1 MVFTMLNMLLAI
13 TLGPVISEIVL
24 ILAILVVLFIILK
37 LGRLVI
43 GLILNSILGLVAI
56 WAVNYLFNL
65 AIAYNLLTIIVVAIT
80 GLPGAAVI
88 ILLKLVGI
96 SI

>member
-1 MVFTMLNMLLAI
+1 MLNMLLAI